1 MKESIIKERS
11 LFHKNMHI
19 DYNVLATDVQAVD
32 LTDIGWGENLSNFA
46 PSVQHME
53 ERQGADSSQPGENP
67 DEVPETY
74 AIAQDLR
81 TASTRSRVTLE
92 KLDNIDTDTD
102 YRSAVGSL
110 NGEQRL
116 FFNHFLFC
124 MKRTPDT
131 RRFHF
136 LSGGAGGGKSVLTR
150 AVLQAALLWYNL
162 LPEWKE
168 VW

>member
-1 MKESIIKERS
+1 
-11 LFHKNMHI
+11 MHI

-46 PSVQHME
+46 PSVQHMVK
-53 ERQGADSSQPGENP
+53 RQGAGSSQPGKNP

-81 TASTRSRVTLE
+81 TASTGSRVTLK

-102 YRSAVGSL
+102 YRSAVRSF

-131 RRFHF
+131 QRFHF
-136 LSGGAGGGKSVLTR
+136 LSRGAGVGKSVLTR
-150 AVLQAALLWYNL
+150 AVLQAALRWYNL

-168 VW
+168 VR